1 MAFFLVKNLVKVN
14 ARWIMMLPRRNKD
27 EQAMPK
33 LLGVQD
39 PLKMQVSSVTAHKRP
54 KRHKVNVTDI
64 IHLQPH
70 NKVKQKHTPNECLKM
85 KTAMV
90 MKLRREFC
98 LAEKL

>member
-27 EQAMPK
+27 EQAPRPYVEFK
-33 LLGVQD
+33 I
-39 PLKMQVSSVTAHKRP
+39 LKNASCVTAHKRP

-64 IHLQPH
+64 IHLQPQ

-85 KTAMV
+85 DV
-90 MKLRREFC
+90 EIEERILPSGEV
-98 LAEKL
+98 LVEW